1 VSTLIVFFVDTGGI
15 MPASRLLT
23 LILSCL
29 VAAAQAYAAD
39 EPAKQQKSGSSKI
52 ERAADKTH
60 SALKKAADSTERGLK
75 RALTA
80 TEKGIN
86 TAGKKTGDWLNEKTK

>member
-1 VSTLIVFFVDTGGI
+1 MSRKLLVLIPLGLF
-15 MPASRLLT
+15 
-23 LILSCL
+23 
-29 VAAAQAYAAD
+29 AAAQAHAAD
-39 EPAKQQKSGSSKI
+39 EADRKQKGGSKV

>member
-1 VSTLIVFFVDTGGI
+1 
-15 MPASRLLT
+15 MPMFRFALV
-23 LILSCL
+23 LSCL
-29 VAAAQAYAAD
+29 IAAAPAQGADDAATK
-39 EPAKQQKSGSSKI
+39 EKGSNKV

-60 SALKKAADSTERGLK
+60 SALKRAADSTERGVKKALK
-75 RALTA
+75 A

>member
-1 VSTLIVFFVDTGGI
+1 MSRKLLALIPLGLF
-15 MPASRLLT
+15 
-23 LILSCL
+23 
-29 VAAAQAYAAD
+29 AAAQAQAAD
-39 EPAKQQKSGSSKI
+39 DTAKKQKDGGKI

-75 RALTA
+75 KALSA

>member
-1 VSTLIVFFVDTGGI
+1 
-15 MPASRLLT
+15 MPMIRFALV
-23 LILSCL
+23 LSCL
-29 VAAAQAYAAD
+29 IAAAPAQAAD
-39 EPAKQQKSGSSKI
+39 DAAKKEKGSNKV

-60 SALKKAADSTERGLK
+60 SALKRAADSTERGVKKALK
-75 RALTA
+75 A

>member
-1 VSTLIVFFVDTGGI
+1 
-15 MPASRLLT
+15 MPMFRFALV
-23 LILSCL
+23 LSCL
-29 VAAAQAYAAD
+29 IAAAPVQGADDAAKK
-39 EPAKQQKSGSSKI
+39 EKGSSKV

-75 RALTA
+75 KGLAA
-80 TEKGIN
+80 TEKAID

>member
-1 VSTLIVFFVDTGGI
+1 
-15 MPASRLLT
+15 MPMFRFALA
-23 LILSCL
+23 LSCL
-29 VAAAQAYAAD
+29 FATAQVQAAD
-39 EPAKQQKSGSSKI
+39 DASKKEKGGSSKI

-60 SALKKAADSTERGLK
+60 SALKKAADSTERGVTK
-75 RALTA
+75 AFKA

>member
-1 VSTLIVFFVDTGGI
+1 MSPKLLVLISLGLF
-15 MPASRLLT
+15 
-23 LILSCL
+23 
-29 VAAAQAYAAD
+29 AAAHAQAAD
-39 EPAKQQKSGSSKI
+39 EAEMKQKGGSKI

-75 RALTA
+75 KALTA

>member
-1 VSTLIVFFVDTGGI
+1 MFRFALV
-15 MPASRLLT
+15 
-23 LILSCL
+23 LSCL
-29 VAAAQAYAAD
+29 IAAAPVQGADDAAKK
-39 EPAKQQKSGSSKI
+39 EKGSSKV

-75 RALTA
+75 KGLAA
-80 TEKGIN
+80 TEKAID

>member
-1 VSTLIVFFVDTGGI
+1 
-15 MPASRLLT
+15 MPMFRFALV
-23 LILSCL
+23 LSCL
-29 VAAAQAYAAD
+29 FAAAQAQAAD
-39 EPAKQQKSGSSKI
+39 DTAKKQKGSSKV

-75 RALTA
+75 KALKA

>member
-1 VSTLIVFFVDTGGI
+1 MFRFALV
-15 MPASRLLT
+15 
-23 LILSCL
+23 LSCRI
-29 VAAAQAYAAD
+29 AAAPTQGADDAAKK
-39 EPAKQQKSGSSKI
+39 EKGSSKV

-75 RALTA
+75 KGLAA
-80 TEKGIN
+80 TEKAID